1 MITLFI
7 FNKDMDLMDVIKIVE
22 SLEISNPLIDYAT
35 ETVNTQ

>member
-22 SLEISNPLIDYAT
+22 SLEISNLLIDYAT

>member
-22 SLEISNPLIDYAT
+22 SLEISNRLIDYAT

>member
-7 FNKDMDLMDVIKIVE
+7 FNKEMDLMDVIKIVE
-22 SLEISNPLIDYAT
+22 SLEISNLLIDYAT